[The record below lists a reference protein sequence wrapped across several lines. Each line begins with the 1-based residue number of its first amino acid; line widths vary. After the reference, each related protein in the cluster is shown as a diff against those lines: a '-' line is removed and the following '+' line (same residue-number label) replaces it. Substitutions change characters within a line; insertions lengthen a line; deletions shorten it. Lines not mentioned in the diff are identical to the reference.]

1 MKATRSIASAL
12 TLGTMML
19 ASAAA
24 AQTTTGGSGVQ
35 FGVGAGVSV
44 PTGDLGDGSKTGF
57 LVDGMLG
64 FNPAA
69 IPFGLRLDVGY
80 SQNAFKDNAFDVDG
94 NVKIF
99 GGSVNGIFK
108 LPATS
113 ISPYVIAGVGVAN
126 VKPDVSDI
134 ESESSTGFSL
144 GGGAGLQF
152 NLSGMAS
159 ILEAKY
165 SNVFTDENKIG
176 IKNANFFTLKF
187 GVLFG
192 GGMTSGSRA
201 RTR

>member
-1 MKATRSIASAL
+1 MKATRFIASAL
-12 TLGTMML
+12 MMGTIMIS
-19 ASAAA
+19 SAAA
-24 AQTTTGGSGVQ
+24 AQSTTGAAGVQ
-35 FGVGAGVSV
+35 FGIGGGLSV

-57 LVDGMLG
+57 LIDAMLG

-69 IPFGLRLDVGY
+69 IPFGLRVDVGY
-80 SQNAFKDNAFDVDG
+80 SQHAFKDNAFDVDG
-94 NVKIF
+94 NVKII
-99 GGSVNGIFK
+99 GGSLNGIFK

-113 ISPYVIAGVGVAN
+113 VSPYLIGGVGLAN
-126 VKPDVSDI
+126 VKPDAEDI

-165 SNVFTDENKIG
+165 NNVFTDEEKIG
-176 IKNANFFTLKF
+176 IKNAGFFTVKF

-192 GGMTSGSRA
+192 GVGGTASGSRI
-201 RTR
+201 R